1 MIKDKFI
8 YTDLTKS
15 INDGITDSING
26 YQGASIYYISNE
38 RIEENEININ
48 RYLCYVTK
56 TSVIDEINIWLEE
69 LFDFVVNYSD
79 QKLIKHSIDAQNLL
93 DNLLNLQNTLMQ
105 EIKIYDNF
113 YLSRI
118 VKNEISEI
126 DYSLVMFNKSKW
138 SHFNMS
144 IGEEP

>member
-1 MIKDKFI
+1 
-8 YTDLTKS
+8 
-15 INDGITDSING
+15 
-26 YQGASIYYISNE
+26 
-38 RIEENEININ
+38 
-48 RYLCYVTK
+48 
-56 TSVIDEINIWLEE
+56 
-69 LFDFVVNYSD
+69 
-79 QKLIKHSIDAQNLL
+79 
-93 DNLLNLQNTLMQ
+93 MQ